1 MTQDAFMRKA
11 AAIAPKDGTPSLLR
25 FDHGEGAFTAV
36 DQQLFSAAEIA
47 SVASL
52 AVTKMEVWQVS
63 VLKLRVWTYAS
74 IAPAGGFTDAPEEG
88 MACRPYCIFLSNL
101 YPMRCVGARGG
112 FPPPSLPLGVIP
124 LASQE
129 RRVSQSTS

>member
-1 MTQDAFMRKA
+1 MRKA

-74 IAPAGGFTDAPEEG
+74 IAPIILPFVVVYFFLGYIVL
-88 MACRPYCIFLSNL
+88 RRNSVSYLLLNIQCI
-101 YPMRCVGARGG
+101 
-112 FPPPSLPLGVIP
+112 
-124 LASQE
+124 
-129 RRVSQSTS
+129 TSYG